1 MARLAEP
8 KVERRNTINDSENN
22 RGPFSLTESDEQ
34 TEAQALAAK
43 RSLITNLV
51 LIGQFLLTDM
61 AMPFIAKE
69 YLLFYVALIFPTL
82 KGALPILTTIANFG
96 TVANVISLYWA
107 YLKHKLNRA

>member
-1 MARLAEP
+1 M
-8 KVERRNTINDSENN
+8 TDSEEKT
-22 RGPFSLTESDEQ
+22 SQ
-34 TEAQALAAK
+34 VLAAK

-69 YLLFYVALIFPTL
+69 YLPFYVALIFPTL

-96 TVANVISLYWA
+96 TVANVICLYWA
-107 YLKHKLNRA
+107 HLKHNIS